1 MRMYDIIEKKR
12 DGKELTDEEIAF
24 FVKGYATG
32 EIPDYQA
39 SALCMAI
46 YFQGMNARETATLTM
61 EMVHS
66 GDVVDLSKIDGIKVD
81 KHSTGGVGDKTSLVV
96 APIVASL
103 GVRMAKMSG
112 RGLGHTGGTLDK
124 LESIP
129 GLSVAIASNR
139 FAQIVN
145 EVGVAIISQTGNL
158 VPADKRLYGLRD
170 VTATVDSLPLIAS
183 SIMSKKIA
191 AGADKILLDVKCGS
205 GAFMKTVDD
214 AIALAKEMVS
224 IGEEVGRTT
233 VALITD
239 MGRPLGMCIGNTLE
253 VAEAATTLQG
263 KGPKDLTD
271 ICVELAGNLLHL
283 AGKGDMDTCR
293 NLARGQITNGE
304 GFAKLKEMVAAQGG
318 NADLLDNPFEQLV
331 QSRQSRELYAAT
343 TGSIYAMDTERC
355 GIASVALGAGREK
368 KEDSIDYSAGIVL
381 AKKTGD
387 AVQAGDLL
395 ATVYAANE
403 NLLDA
408 GEKIFMDALDIREQE
423 AVAAP
428 LFHARVS
435 REGVERFDV

>member
-12 DGKELTDEEIAF
+12 DGNQLTDEEIAF

-129 GLSVAIASNR
+129 GLSVAIESER
-139 FAQIVN
+139 FAHIVN

-293 NLARGQITNGE
+293 DLARAQIANGE

-318 NADLLDNPFEQLV
+318 NAALLDTPFEMLV
-331 QSRQSRELYAAT
+331 QPRPSRELRAAHA
-343 TGSIYAMDTERC
+343 GSIFAMDTERC

-368 KEDSIDYSAGIVL
+368 KEDTIDYSAGIVL

-387 AVQAGDLL
+387 SVQAGDLL
-395 ATVYAANE
+395 ATLYAANE
-403 NLLDA
+403 DLLDA

-435 REGVERFDV
+435 REGVERFDS

>member
-12 DGKELTDEEIAF
+12 DGNQLTDEEIAF

-46 YFQGMNARETATLTM
+46 YFQGMTARETATLTM

-129 GLSVAIASNR
+129 GLSVAIESER
-139 FAQIVN
+139 FAHIVN

-293 NLARGQITNGE
+293 DLARAQIANGE

-318 NADLLDNPFEQLV
+318 NAALLDTPFEMLV
-331 QSRQSRELYAAT
+331 QPRPSRELRAAHA
-343 TGSIYAMDTERC
+343 GSIFAMDTERC

-368 KEDSIDYSAGIVL
+368 KEDTIDYSAGIVL

-387 AVQAGDLL
+387 SVQAGDVL
-395 ATVYAANE
+395 ATLYAANE
-403 NLLDA
+403 DLLDA
-408 GEKIFMDALDIREQE
+408 GEKIFTDALDIREQE

-435 REGVERFDV
+435 REGVERFDS

>member
-12 DGKELTDEEIAF
+12 DGNQLTDEEIAF

-46 YFQGMNARETATLTM
+46 YFQGMTARETATLTM

-129 GLSVAIASNR
+129 GLSVAIESER
-139 FAQIVN
+139 FAHIVN

-293 NLARGQITNGE
+293 DLARAQIANGE

-318 NADLLDNPFEQLV
+318 NAALLDTPFEMLV
-331 QSRQSRELYAAT
+331 QPRPSRELRAAH
-343 TGSIYAMDTERC
+343 TGSIFAMDTERC

-368 KEDSIDYSAGIVL
+368 KEDTIDYSAGIVL

-387 AVQAGDLL
+387 SVQAGDVL
-395 ATVYAANE
+395 ATLYAANE
-403 NLLDA
+403 DLLDA
-408 GEKIFMDALDIREQE
+408 GEKIFTDALDIREQE

-435 REGVERFDV
+435 REGVERFDS

>member
-12 DGKELTDEEIAF
+12 DGNQLTDEEIAF

-46 YFQGMNARETATLTM
+46 YFQGMTARETATLTM

-129 GLSVAIASNR
+129 GLSVAIESER
-139 FAQIVN
+139 FAHIVN

-293 NLARGQITNGE
+293 DLARAQIANGE

-318 NADLLDNPFEQLV
+318 NAALLDTPFEMLV
-331 QSRQSRELYAAT
+331 QPRPSRELRAAHA
-343 TGSIYAMDTERC
+343 GSIFAMDTERC

-368 KEDSIDYSAGIVL
+368 KEDTIDYSAGIVL

-387 AVQAGDLL
+387 SVQAGDLL
-395 ATVYAANE
+395 ATLYAANE
-403 NLLDA
+403 DLLDA
-408 GEKIFMDALDIREQE
+408 GEKIFTDALDIREQE

-435 REGVERFDV
+435 REGVERFDS

>member
-12 DGKELTDEEIAF
+12 DGNQLTDEEIAF

-129 GLSVAIASNR
+129 GLSVAIESER
-139 FAQIVN
+139 FAHIVN

-293 NLARGQITNGE
+293 DLARAQIANGE

-318 NADLLDNPFEQLV
+318 NAALLDTPFEMLV
-331 QSRQSRELYAAT
+331 QPRPSRELRAAHA
-343 TGSIYAMDTERC
+343 GSIFAMDTERC

-368 KEDSIDYSAGIVL
+368 KEDTIDYSAGIVL

-387 AVQAGDLL
+387 SVQAGDVL
-395 ATVYAANE
+395 ATLYAANE
-403 NLLDA
+403 DLLDA
-408 GEKIFMDALDIREQE
+408 GEKIFTDALDIREQE

-435 REGVERFDV
+435 REGVERFDS